1 MAVKTMVFIDGNWL
15 YKSRSAVFAKLNE
28 PNGFEI
34 DYRKL
39 PSVMCE
45 DVANYLNLDVDNVRT
60 VYFGTI
66 PSQRS
71 GFNTGKQNSFY
82 NFLETSC
89 GYETNIHEVDIN
101 GSEPRNDESWVVAA
115 LSSSLLYY
123 AAVGA
128 YDIAVVLGQDENYAP
143 ALRHAR
149 LLGKRIQI
157 VGAQTAPDGKGD
169 SAQSQLLAKPKVA
182 DFPPIFIENHAEAIR
197 LVREAQMRTCRECG
211 SMEETTWAG
220 PEFFCSKCR
229 SRHRPAEQED

>member
-71 GFNTGKQNSFY
+71 GFNTGDRKS
-82 NFLETSC
+82 
-89 GYETNIHEVDIN
+89 
-101 GSEPRNDESWVVAA
+101 VV
-115 LSSSLLYY
+115 
-123 AAVGA
+123 
-128 YDIAVVLGQDENYAP
+128 
-143 ALRHAR
+143 
-149 LLGKRIQI
+149 
-157 VGAQTAPDGKGD
+157 
-169 SAQSQLLAKPKVA
+169 
-182 DFPPIFIENHAEAIR
+182 
-197 LVREAQMRTCRECG
+197 
-211 SMEETTWAG
+211 
-220 PEFFCSKCR
+220 
-229 SRHRPAEQED
+229 